1 MPTPT
6 TPPAPPPA
14 AVPTAAPAAAPGG
27 RGIPSEVFRA
37 YDIRGIAPDPLS
49 PELVHAIGWSI
60 AREARALGETRVAIG
75 RDGRLTGPRFRDA
88 LAGGLLAGGVS
99 VVDMGQLPTPILYFG
114 AREIGSGIMITG
126 SHNPPDYNGL
136 KITLAGETLFGERI
150 RKLRERLEAHG
161 WPATPLL
168 PDAAA
173 GGDAAA
179 AGAGAGT
186 EAATGIGGG
195 AGTGAG
201 AGSGA
206 GAGTGSGAGAG
217 TGAGVGSGGGSGAGD
232 EAGDGSEEGRS
243 GGATAERGGATL
255 TSRDPREDYLRE
267 VAGRIAPGR
276 RLRVAVDAGNGITG
290 PTAPRLLRAL
300 GHEVIELHCEV
311 DGRFP
316 NHPPDTSV
324 PESYADLSKTV
335 VENQADLGLAF
346 DGDGDRLGVVDGA
359 GEIIWPDRFMMLY
372 AEEILARRPGAVFV
386 HDVKCTRH
394 LGAFIEERGGRVVM
408 GRTGH
413 SYIKKMLRES
423 GAALAGEMS
432 GHVFFSDRWYG
443 FDDALYAAA
452 RLLEIL
458 AASPRS
464 PTERFAALPKGIAT
478 PEVRVE
484 MREGEPERFME
495 RFIRALPDA
504 PGFAGA
510 RLDTLDGVRA
520 ELADGWALVR
530 SSNTSPSLSL
540 RLEADSE
547 AALERIAGDV
557 RGLLARLDPNLDVP
571 L

>member
-1 MPTPT
+1 MPTST
-6 TPPAPPPA
+6 TPPAP
-14 AVPTAAPAAAPGG
+14 APAPRD

-49 PELVHAIGWSI
+49 PALVHAVGWSI
-60 AREARALGETRVAIG
+60 AREAHELGETRVAVG
-75 RDGRLTGPRFRDA
+75 RDGRLTGPELRDA
-88 LAGGLLAGGVS
+88 LTAGLLEGGVS
-99 VVDMGQLPTPILYFG
+99 VVEMGQIPTPILYF
-114 AREIGSGIMITG
+114 ASRDIGSGVMITG

-150 RKLRERLEAHG
+150 QRLRERLEGHG
-161 WPATPLL
+161 WPATPL
-168 PDAAA
+168 PDA
-173 GGDAAA
+173 
-179 AGAGAGT
+179 
-186 EAATGIGGG
+186 GG
-195 AGTGAG
+195 A
-201 AGSGA
+201 SGN
-206 GAGTGSGAGAG
+206 G
-217 TGAGVGSGGGSGAGD
+217 
-232 EAGDGSEEGRS
+232 EN
-243 GGATAERGGATL
+243 RGGVSL
-255 TSRDPREDYLRE
+255 ISRDPCEDYLRD
-267 VAGRIAPGR
+267 VTGRIARGR

-324 PESYADLSKTV
+324 AESYADLAGAV
-335 VENQADLGLAF
+335 VKAQADLGLAF
-346 DGDGDRLGVVDGA
+346 DGDGDRLGVVDGT

-394 LGAFIEERGGRVVM
+394 LGAFIAARGGRVVM

-413 SYIKKMLRES
+413 SYIKKMLKES

-432 GHVFFSDRWYG
+432 GHLFFSDRWYG

-458 AASPRS
+458 AASPES
-464 PTERFAALPKGIAT
+464 PTERFASLPKGIAT
-478 PEVRVE
+478 PEIRAE

-495 RFIRALPDA
+495 RLVRAMPGA

-510 RLDTLDGVRA
+510 RFDTLDGVRA

-530 SSNTSPSLSL
+530 SSNTSPSLTL

-557 RGLLARLDPNLDVP
+557 RGLLVRLDPDLDVP

>member
-1 MPTPT
+1 MSNPTP
-6 TPPAPPPA
+6 PPSAKPVRSGRAIPA
-14 AVPTAAPAAAPGG
+14 
-27 RGIPSEVFRA
+27 EVFRA

-49 PELVHAIGWSI
+49 PELVHAVGWSI
-60 AREARALGETRVAIG
+60 AREARELGESTVAIG
-75 RDGRLTGPRFRDA
+75 RDGRLTGPEFREA
-88 LAGGLLAGGVS
+88 LVAGLLAGGVS
-99 VVDMGQLPTPILYFG
+99 VVEMGQLPTPILYF
-114 AREIGSGIMITG
+114 ASRDIGSGVMITG

-150 RKLRERLEAHG
+150 QGLRERLERHG
-161 WPATPLL
+161 WPATPL
-168 PDAAA
+168 PDA
-173 GGDAAA
+173 
-179 AGAGAGT
+179 
-186 EAATGIGGG
+186 GG
-195 AGTGAG
+195 AS
-201 AGSGA
+201 GSGE
-206 GAGTGSGAGAG
+206 
-217 TGAGVGSGGGSGAGD
+217 D
-232 EAGDGSEEGRS
+232 
-243 GGATAERGGATL
+243 RGGVSL
-255 TSRDPREDYLRE
+255 TSRDPREDYLRD
-267 VAGRIAPGR
+267 VTGRIVPGR

-300 GHEVIELHCEV
+300 GHDVIELHCEV

-324 PESYADLSKTV
+324 AESYADLARAV
-335 VENQADLGLAF
+335 VKVQADLGLAF

-372 AEEILARRPGAVFV
+372 AEEILARHPGAVFV

-394 LGAFIEERGGRVVM
+394 LGAFIAARGGRVVM

-413 SYIKKMLRES
+413 SYIKKMLKES

-432 GHVFFSDRWYG
+432 GHLFFSDRWYG

-458 AASPRS
+458 AASPES

-478 PEVRVE
+478 PEIRVE

-495 RFIRALPDA
+495 RLVRAMPDA

-530 SSNTSPSLSL
+530 SSNTSPSLTL

-557 RGLLARLDPNLDVP
+557 RSLLVRLDPDLDVP

>member
-1 MPTPT
+1 MPTSMIPPT
-6 TPPAPPPA
+6 PPLASASPPAPA
-14 AVPTAAPAAAPGG
+14 SAPRD

-60 AREARALGETRVAIG
+60 AREARALGETRVAVG
-75 RDGRLTGPRFRDA
+75 RDGRLTGSRFRDA

-99 VVDMGQLPTPILYFG
+99 VVDMGQLPTPLLYFG

-161 WPATPLL
+161 WPATPLV
-168 PDAAA
+168 PDAAGASGEAAA
-173 GGDAAA
+173 GVA
-179 AGAGAGT
+179 AGAGATAGA
-186 EAATGIGGG
+186 EVAAGV
-195 AGTGAG
+195 AAGAG
-201 AGSGA
+201 AA
-206 GAGTGSGAGAG
+206 P
-217 TGAGVGSGGGSGAGD
+217 GGENG
-232 EAGDGSEEGRS
+232 EGRS
-243 GGATAERGGATL
+243 GGATADRGGATL
-255 TSRDPREDYLRE
+255 TSRDPREDYLRD
-267 VAGRIAPGR
+267 VTGRIAPGR

-300 GHEVIELHCEV
+300 GHDVIELHCEV

-324 PESYADLSKTV
+324 PESYADLSKAV
-335 VENQADLGLAF
+335 VESEADLGLAF

-372 AEEILARRPGAVFV
+372 AEEILARRPGATFV

-394 LGAFIEERGGRVVM
+394 LGAFIAARGGRVVM

-413 SYIKKMLRES
+413 SYIKKMLKES

-432 GHVFFSDRWYG
+432 GHLFFSDRWYG

-458 AASPRS
+458 AASPES

-478 PEVRVE
+478 PEIRVE
-484 MREGEPERFME
+484 MREGESERFME
-495 RFIRALPDA
+495 RLVRAMPEA

-530 SSNTSPSLSL
+530 SSNTSPSLTL
-540 RLEADSE
+540 RLEADSD

-557 RGLLARLDPNLDVP
+557 RILLVRLDPDLDVP

>member
-1 MPTPT
+1 MPTPA
-6 TPPAPPPA
+6 TPPESPAAPPP
-14 AVPTAAPAAAPGG
+14 G

-37 YDIRGIAPDPLS
+37 YDVRGIAPDPLS
-49 PELVHAIGWSI
+49 PALVRAVGWSI
-60 AREARALGETRVAIG
+60 AREARALGETRVAVG
-75 RDGRLTGPRFRDA
+75 RDGRLTGPELRDS
-88 LAGGLLAGGVS
+88 LAEGLLAGGVS
-99 VVDMGQLPTPILYFG
+99 VVDMGRVPTPILYYA
-114 AREIGSGIMITG
+114 AREFGSGVMITG

-150 RKLRERLEAHG
+150 QGLRERLEAHG
-161 WPATPLL
+161 WPETPL
-168 PDAAA
+168 PDAGP
-173 GGDAAA
+173 GG
-179 AGAGAGT
+179 GREEGGS
-186 EAATGIGGG
+186 GGGG
-195 AGTGAG
+195 AGGED
-201 AGSGA
+201 SGD
-206 GAGTGSGAGAG
+206 
-217 TGAGVGSGGGSGAGD
+217 GGGGITDAG
-232 EAGDGSEEGRS
+232 GVS
-243 GGATAERGGATL
+243 L
-255 TSRDPREDYLRE
+255 TSRDPREDYLRD
-267 VAGRIAPGR
+267 VTGRIARGR

-324 PESYADLSKTV
+324 AESYADLARAV
-335 VENQADLGLAF
+335 VESQADLGLAF

-372 AEEILARRPGAVFV
+372 AEEILDRHPGATFV

-394 LGAFIEERGGRVVM
+394 LGAFIAARGGRVVM

-413 SYIKKMLRES
+413 SYIKKMLKES

-432 GHVFFSDRWYG
+432 GHLFFSDRWYG

-458 AASPRS
+458 AASPES
-464 PTERFAALPKGIAT
+464 PTERLAALPKGIAT
-478 PEVRVE
+478 PEIRIE

-495 RFIRALPDA
+495 RLVRAMPDA

-530 SSNTSPSLSL
+530 SSNTSPSLTL

-557 RGLLARLDPNLDVP
+557 RGLLVRLDPDLDVP

>member
-1 MPTPT
+1 MQTT
-6 TPPAPPPA
+6 RTPPDSASA
-14 AVPTAAPAAAPGG
+14 SGG
-27 RGIPSEVFRA
+27 RGLPDHAEVFRA

-49 PELVHAIGWSI
+49 PALVHAIGWSI
-60 AREARALGETRVAIG
+60 AREARALGATRVAVG
-75 RDGRLTGPRFRDA
+75 RDGRLTGPEFRDS
-88 LAGGLLAGGVS
+88 LAEGLLAGGVS
-99 VVDMGQLPTPILYFG
+99 VVDMGELPTPLLYF
-114 AREIGSGIMITG
+114 ASRDIGSGVMITG

-150 RKLRERLEAHG
+150 QGLRERLERHG
-161 WPATPLL
+161 WPATPL
-168 PDAAA
+168 PDA
-173 GGDAAA
+173 
-179 AGAGAGT
+179 
-186 EAATGIGGG
+186 GG
-195 AGTGAG
+195 AS
-201 AGSGA
+201 GSGE
-206 GAGTGSGAGAG
+206 
-217 TGAGVGSGGGSGAGD
+217 D
-232 EAGDGSEEGRS
+232 
-243 GGATAERGGATL
+243 RGGVSL
-255 TSRDPREDYLRE
+255 PSHDPREEYLRD
-267 VAGRIAPGR
+267 VAGRISAGR
-276 RLRVAVDAGNGITG
+276 RLRVVVDAGNGIAG

-300 GHEVIELHCEV
+300 GHDVIELHCEV

-324 PESYADLSKTV
+324 AESYADLARAV
-335 VENQADLGLAF
+335 VEAQADLGLAF

-394 LGAFIEERGGRVVM
+394 LGAFIAARGGRVVM

-413 SYIKKMLRES
+413 SYIKKMLKES

-432 GHVFFSDRWYG
+432 GHLFFSDRWYG

-458 AASPRS
+458 AASPES
-464 PTERFAALPKGIAT
+464 PTERFASLPKGIAT
-478 PEVRVE
+478 PEIRVE
-484 MREGEPERFME
+484 MREGESERFME
-495 RFIRALPDA
+495 RLVRAMPDA
-504 PGFAGA
+504 PGFTGA

-520 ELADGWALVR
+520 ELADGWALIR
-530 SSNTSPSLSL
+530 SSNTSPSLTL

-557 RGLLARLDPNLDVP
+557 RGLLVRLDPDLDVP

>member
-1 MPTPT
+1 MPTST
-6 TPPAPPPA
+6 TPPSPSSAAASGPAPA
-14 AVPTAAPAAAPGG
+14 PTALG

-37 YDIRGIAPDPLS
+37 YDVRGIAPDPLS
-49 PELVHAIGWSI
+49 PALVQAVGWSI
-60 AREARALGETRVAIG
+60 AREARALGETRVAVG
-75 RDGRLTGPRFRDA
+75 RDGRLTGPEFRDS
-88 LAGGLLAGGVS
+88 LAEGLLAGGVS
-99 VVDMGQLPTPILYFG
+99 VVDMGRLPTPILYYA
-114 AREIGSGIMITG
+114 AREFGSGVMITG

-150 RKLRERLEAHG
+150 QALRARLEAHG
-161 WPATPLL
+161 WPATPL
-168 PDAAA
+168 PD
-173 GGDAAA
+173 
-179 AGAGAGT
+179 AGAGGGH
-186 EAATGIGGG
+186 EA
-195 AGTGAG
+195 
-201 AGSGA
+201 
-206 GAGTGSGAGAG
+206 
-217 TGAGVGSGGGSGAGD
+217 
-232 EAGDGSEEGRS
+232 GRS
-243 GGATAERGGATL
+243 GGAGGEDSGDGGGGITDPGGVSL
-255 TSRDPREDYLRE
+255 TSRDPREDYLRD
-267 VAGRIAPGR
+267 VTGRIARGR

-324 PESYADLSKTV
+324 AESYADLARAV
-335 VENQADLGLAF
+335 VESRADLGLAF

-372 AEEILARRPGAVFV
+372 AEEILARRPGATFV

-394 LGAFIEERGGRVVM
+394 LGAFIAARGGRVVM

-413 SYIKKMLRES
+413 SYIKKMLKES

-432 GHVFFSDRWYG
+432 GHLFFSDRWYG

-458 AASPRS
+458 AASPES
-464 PTERFAALPKGIAT
+464 PTERLSALPKGIAT
-478 PEVRVE
+478 PEIRVE
-484 MREGEPERFME
+484 MREGESEPFME
-495 RFIRALPDA
+495 RLVRAMPDA

-530 SSNTSPSLSL
+530 SSNTSPSLTL

-547 AALERIAGDV
+547 AALERIAGNV
-557 RGLLARLDPNLDVP
+557 RSLLTRLDPDLVVP

>member
-1 MPTPT
+1 MPTST
-6 TPPAPPPA
+6 TPPAP
-14 AVPTAAPAAAPGG
+14 APAPRD
-27 RGIPSEVFRA
+27 RGVPSEVFRA
-37 YDIRGIAPDPLS
+37 YDVRGIAPDPLS

-60 AREARALGETRVAIG
+60 AREARALGETRVAVG
-75 RDGRLTGPRFRDA
+75 RDGRLTGPEFRDS
-88 LAGGLLAGGVS
+88 LAAGLLAGGVS
-99 VVDMGQLPTPILYFG
+99 VVDMGRLPTPILYFA
-114 AREIGSGIMITG
+114 ARELGSGVMITG

-136 KITLAGETLFGERI
+136 KITLAGETFFGERI
-150 RKLRERLEAHG
+150 QGLRERLEKHG
-161 WPATPLL
+161 WPATPL
-168 PDAAA
+168 PDA
-173 GGDAAA
+173 
-179 AGAGAGT
+179 
-186 EAATGIGGG
+186 GG
-195 AGTGAG
+195 AS
-201 AGSGA
+201 GSG
-206 GAGTGSGAGAG
+206 
-217 TGAGVGSGGGSGAGD
+217 
-232 EAGDGSEEGRS
+232 EGR
-243 GGATAERGGATL
+243 GGVSL
-255 TSRDPREDYLRE
+255 TSRDPREEYLRD
-267 VAGRIAPGR
+267 VTGRIARGR

-324 PESYADLSKTV
+324 AESYADLARSV
-335 VENQADLGLAF
+335 VESRADLGLAF
-346 DGDGDRLGVVDGA
+346 DGDGDRLGVVDGT

-394 LGAFIEERGGRVVM
+394 LGAFIAARGGRVVM

-413 SYIKKMLRES
+413 SYIKKMLKES

-432 GHVFFSDRWYG
+432 GHLFFSDRWYG

-458 AASPRS
+458 AASPEP

-478 PEVRVE
+478 PEIRVE

-495 RFIRALPDA
+495 RLVRAMPDA

-510 RLDTLDGVRA
+510 RLDTLDGMRA

-530 SSNTSPSLSL
+530 SSNTSPSLTL
-540 RLEADSE
+540 RLEADSD

-557 RGLLARLDPNLDVP
+557 RSLLVQLDPDLVVP

>member
-1 MPTPT
+1 MRAR
-6 TPPAPPPA
+6 TPPESASA
-14 AVPTAAPAAAPGG
+14 SGE

-49 PELVHAIGWSI
+49 PELVHAVGWSI

-75 RDGRLTGPRFRDA
+75 RDGRLTGPELRDA
-88 LAGGLLAGGVS
+88 LAVGLLAGGVS
-99 VVDMGQLPTPILYFG
+99 VVDTGMLPSPILYFA
-114 AREIGSGIMITG
+114 ARELGSGVMITG

-150 RKLRERLEAHG
+150 QGLRERLEKHG
-161 WPATPLL
+161 WPATPCRT
-168 PDAAA
+168 PGAQ
-173 GGDAAA
+173 
-179 AGAGAGT
+179 AGAARIGAASPSPRGT
-186 EAATGIGGG
+186 PARTTCATS
-195 AGTGAG
+195 T
-201 AGSGA
+201 
-206 GAGTGSGAGAG
+206 
-217 TGAGVGSGGGSGAGD
+217 
-232 EAGDGSEEGRS
+232 
-243 GGATAERGGATL
+243 
-255 TSRDPREDYLRE
+255 
-267 VAGRIAPGR
+267 GRIARGR

-300 GHEVIELHCEV
+300 GHDVIELHCEV

-324 PESYADLSKTV
+324 AESYADLARAV
-335 VENQADLGLAF
+335 VEERADLGLAF

-394 LGAFIEERGGRVVM
+394 LGAFIAARGGRVVM

-413 SYIKKMLRES
+413 SYIKKMLKES

-432 GHVFFSDRWYG
+432 GHLFFSDRWYG

-458 AASPRS
+458 AASPES

-478 PEVRVE
+478 PEIRVE
-484 MREGEPERFME
+484 MREGESERFME
-495 RFIRALPDA
+495 RLVRAMPDA

-530 SSNTSPSLSL
+530 SSNTSPSLTL

-557 RGLLARLDPNLDVP
+557 RSLLVRLDPDLDPP

>member
-1 MPTPT
+1 MPISSTPPES
-6 TPPAPPPA
+6 PPAPPP
-14 AVPTAAPAAAPGG
+14 G

-49 PELVHAIGWSI
+49 PELVRAVGWSI
-60 AREARALGETRVAIG
+60 AREACELGETRVAVG
-75 RDGRLTGPRFRDA
+75 RDGRLTGPQLRDA

-99 VVDMGQLPTPILYFG
+99 VVDMGRLPTPMLYFA
-114 AREIGSGIMITG
+114 AREFGSGVMITG

-150 RKLRERLEAHG
+150 QKLRERLEQHG
-161 WPATPLL
+161 WPGTPL
-168 PDAAA
+168 PD
-173 GGDAAA
+173 
-179 AGAGAGT
+179 
-186 EAATGIGGG
+186 
-195 AGTGAG
+195 TGAG
-201 AGSGA
+201 SEG
-206 GAGTGSGAGAG
+206 
-217 TGAGVGSGGGSGAGD
+217 
-232 EAGDGSEEGRS
+232 ESEEGR
-243 GGATAERGGATL
+243 GGGGGDDTDVGGSDDAGGITDRGRVSLTAQ
-255 TSRDPREDYLRE
+255 DPRDDYLRD
-267 VAGRIAPGR
+267 VTGRIARGR
-276 RLRVAVDAGNGITG
+276 CLRVAVDAGNGITG

-300 GHEVIELHCEV
+300 GHDVIELHCEV

-324 PESYADLSKTV
+324 PESYTDLAKAV
-335 VENQADLGLAF
+335 VESQAHLGLAF
-346 DGDGDRLGVVDGA
+346 DGDGDRLGVVDGT

-372 AEEILARRPGAVFV
+372 VEEILARRPGAIFV

-394 LGAFIEERGGRVVM
+394 LGAFIDAQGGRPVM

-413 SYIKKMLRES
+413 SYIKKMLRET

-432 GHVFFSDRWYG
+432 GHIFFSDRWYG

-458 AASPRS
+458 AASPES

-478 PEVRVE
+478 PEIRVE

-495 RFIRALPDA
+495 RLVRAMPDA

-530 SSNTSPSLSL
+530 SSNTSPSLTL
-540 RLEADSE
+540 RLEADSD

-557 RGLLARLDPNLDVP
+557 RSLLVRLDPDLDVP